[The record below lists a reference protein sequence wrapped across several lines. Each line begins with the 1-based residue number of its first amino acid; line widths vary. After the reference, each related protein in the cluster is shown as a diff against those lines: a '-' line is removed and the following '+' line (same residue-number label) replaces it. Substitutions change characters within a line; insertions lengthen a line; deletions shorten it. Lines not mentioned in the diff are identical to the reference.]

1 MSTSHTHTCIYT
13 VPTLTSYCYNTEYT
27 HTQTVMIGPTHTG
40 ILKAIQ
46 VLAAG
51 YYVYKYSMPDT
62 TTHKHTCPTTHTHIL
77 KHSLPD

>member
-1 MSTSHTHTCIYT
+1 MSTSHTHMYIHSTHTHILLLQYRI
-13 VPTLTSYCYNTEYT
+13 YT